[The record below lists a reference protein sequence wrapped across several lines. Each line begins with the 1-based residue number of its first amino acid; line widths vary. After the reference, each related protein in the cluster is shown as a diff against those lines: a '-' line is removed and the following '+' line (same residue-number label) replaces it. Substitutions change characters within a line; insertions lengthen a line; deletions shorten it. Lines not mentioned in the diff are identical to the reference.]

1 MLVDNLFNRKHTY
14 QLIKHLSAHN
24 TYKLI
29 YSELS
34 LERRERRERKERK
47 EISGPASGR
56 RVSARADAGAPCF
69 FMQAIVEATTAP
81 PTPALVAERWKFLQ
95 LRRLWLKLPGGEGS
109 FSLTSPA
116 LDEALRQ
123 RFRKVK
129 KEVGYGGGSKVLW
142 APAKRGFRWSGTA
155 VW

>member
-1 MLVDNLFNRKHTY
+1 IVTREKIEKREKREKGDLG
-14 QLIKHLSAHN
+14 SG
-24 TYKLI
+24 
-29 YSELS
+29 
-34 LERRERRERKERK
+34 ERPARERACRRRSPLSFHASYRVWISSPFLPIASNCGVSVSWRE
-47 EISGPASGR
+47 
-56 RVSARADAGAPCF
+56 DAVAGLRSRF
-69 FMQAIVEATTAP
+69 REVEATTAP

-95 LRRLWLKLPGGEGS
+95 LRRLWLKLPG
-109 FSLTSPA
+109 
-116 LDEALRQ
+116 DEALRQ